1 MTERELSQATH
12 LKAELDALRR
22 VAAEEGSEDVL
33 RAIDRQEKAVESARL
48 EVMAFIAAIPDA
60 RVRAI
65 AVMRFLEGKSWETIA
80 RRMHYER
87 TSPAK
92 QLRRFLRGTISLRP
106 IERRTF
112 LSPVALT
119 MLGATLIFREVTKIV
134 NRPRSYIGQCF
145 SDSRLQLLVIG
156 VY

>member
-1 MTERELSQATH
+1 MTEREISQAVH

-33 RAIDRQEKAVESARL
+33 MVIDRQARAAEAARL
-48 EVMAFIAAIPDA
+48 EVMAFIATIPDP

-92 QLRRFLRGTISLRP
+92 QLRRFLRGTI
-106 IERRTF
+106 
-112 LSPVALT
+112 
-119 MLGATLIFREVTKIV
+119 
-134 NRPRSYIGQCF
+134 
-145 SDSRLQLLVIG
+145 
-156 VY
+156 

>member
-1 MTERELSQATH
+1 MSFRRLAAYRRSWTRSAG
-12 LKAELDALRR
+12 LR
-22 VAAEEGSEDVL
+22 AEESSEDVL
-33 RAIDRQEKAVESARL
+33 RAIDRQARAVESARL

-92 QLRRFLRGTISLRP
+92 QLRRFLRAR
-106 IERRTF
+106 
-112 LSPVALT
+112 
-119 MLGATLIFREVTKIV
+119 M
-134 NRPRSYIGQCF
+134 
-145 SDSRLQLLVIG
+145 
-156 VY
+156 